1 MHHVPHSRTRAP
13 VETARFHPFT
23 ARISTCAK
31 PGNLE
36 SRISHG
42 FLRLPRFIPTQK
54 QRQHIRVTCDTCAI
68 TAVLAQMQQAAVT
81 HRRLSGHRPQV
92 NSSGDAERQKYKDRF
107 FGFSRVFSVASLSV
121 YIGRIFFS
129 FLFFSCALG
138 PSLSTAATE
147 TRSEKWSLNE

>member
-1 MHHVPHSRTRAP
+1 MPHSRTRAP

-107 FGFSRVFSVASLSV
+107 FGFSRVFSVASLCV
-121 YIGRIFFS
+121 YIGRNIFFFFS
-129 FLFFSCALG
+129 FFFFCAH
-138 PSLSTAATE
+138 SDR
-147 TRSEKWSLNE
+147 RSPQQLLKRALKNGR